1 MGGSYERVEE
11 YSSLETLKNRAKLI
25 LEYEKNMQDEELQSD
40 LHNPRYLHI
49 LVPKLARGFGKG
61 STSEEAGVVNAVKRL
76 FAQHMKDQQK
86 EGATTRQK
94 VAELNGRIEGVE
106 QKMDDILAMLQT
118 LNTRQIAQARRDE
131 TSKQP

>member
-1 MGGSYERVEE
+1 
-11 YSSLETLKNRAKLI
+11 
-25 LEYEKNMQDEELQSD
+25 
-40 LHNPRYLHI
+40 
-49 LVPKLARGFGKG
+49 
-61 STSEEAGVVNAVKRL
+61 VNAVKRL
-76 FAQHMKDQQK
+76 FAQHMKVQQK